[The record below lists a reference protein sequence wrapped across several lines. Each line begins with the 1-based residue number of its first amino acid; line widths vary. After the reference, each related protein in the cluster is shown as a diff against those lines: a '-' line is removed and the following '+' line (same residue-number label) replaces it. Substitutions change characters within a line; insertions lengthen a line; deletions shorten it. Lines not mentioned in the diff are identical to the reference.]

1 MAEWDAGPHREM
13 AVDVPDSFVGR
24 TKTPPRY
31 PPPKSTP
38 APAPLAGSVAGAGA
52 TASAVTATV
61 VAVVNNNVPAGAPV
75 SPGGSKKKFLFFF
88 SCREQFL
95 LLRNA
100 LHFEKKMI
108 CQHLEQSLIP
118 MATCLTVVCFVCLF
132 FGYFRVDQ
140 VCGRRRRW
148 PPPPAAALP
157 NRCRRRATTCAS
169 KRTDASS
176 TAPPHLRCLT
186 EFPFSFFLFF
196 FTEFFLLGNPIFI
209 VRQSYRVLPV
219 LASYRFAL
227 PSFVTEFFVTRHRSP
242 FPGPQVL
249 AWCRCCLTE
258 FRLPSLPLSASRF
271 DNEADL
277 SCSVGLSCLE
287 LEIKIPSRR
296 CQHVELNLKPSGL
309 RVTEL
314 LPSKLPRPLVSY
326 YRVGGANIYGGSWF
340 LVVADAGAG
349 ERSAAHQS
357 GRRRNRHAQRPTT
370 RTDTQIS
377 GPCRLV

>member
-1 MAEWDAGPHREM
+1 MFDCCLFCLFVFWIFSGGSGLRKKATLAAAAGGGVAKP
-13 AVDVPDSFVGR
+13 VP
-24 TKTPPRY
+24 PPRDHLRIEEDGRLVNRAA
-31 PPPKSTP
+31 PPQ
-38 APAPLAGSVAGAGA
+38 
-52 TASAVTATV
+52 
-61 VAVVNNNVPAGAPV
+61 VPYRV
-75 SPGGSKKKFLFFF
+75 SFFF
-88 SCREQFL
+88 L
-95 LLRNA
+95 
-100 LHFEKKMI
+100 
-108 CQHLEQSLIP
+108 
-118 MATCLTVVCFVCLF
+118 
-132 FGYFRVDQ
+132 
-140 VCGRRRRW
+140 
-148 PPPPAAALP
+148 
-157 NRCRRRATTCAS
+157 
-169 KRTDASS
+169 
-176 TAPPHLRCLT
+176 
-186 EFPFSFFLFF
+186 SFFF

-209 VRQSYRVLPV
+209 VRKSYRVLPV

-242 FPGPQVL
+242 FPGLQVL

>member
-1 MAEWDAGPHREM
+1 M
-13 AVDVPDSFVGR
+13 FV
-24 TKTPPRY
+24 
-31 PPPKSTP
+31 
-38 APAPLAGSVAGAGA
+38 
-52 TASAVTATV
+52 
-61 VAVVNNNVPAGAPV
+61 
-75 SPGGSKKKFLFFF
+75 LF
-88 SCREQFL
+88 
-95 LLRNA
+95 
-100 LHFEKKMI
+100 
-108 CQHLEQSLIP
+108 
-118 MATCLTVVCFVCLF
+118 VCFLDI
-132 FGYFRVDQ
+132 FGWIRSAEEGDA
-140 VCGRRRRW
+140 GRRRRRRRCQTGAAAAR
-148 PPPPAAALP
+148 PPAHRRGRTPRQPRRPTSGALP
-157 NRCRRRATTCAS
+157 S
-169 KRTDASS
+169 F
-176 TAPPHLRCLT
+176 LFL
-186 EFPFSFFLFF
+186 SFFFFF

-242 FPGPQVL
+242 FPGLQVL